1 MKLAISL
8 MLVVLFPFGVSADTL
23 NGKVVKITDGDTL
36 VVLDA
41 GNTQHKIRL
50 SGIDAP
56 ESNQPFGQR
65 SKEALSALVAGQRV
79 EVDWHKRDRY
89 GRVVGKIIAGV
100 RDVNLA
106 QVRAGMA
113 WWYRKYANEQSP
125 VDQRLYKDAEA
136 KAKQASVGL
145 WSGKNPIPPWEWRKS
160 GTGTQP

>member
-1 MKLAISL
+1 MKPAISL
-8 MLVVLFPFGVSADTL
+8 MLLLVFPIVVSADTL

-79 EVDWHKRDRY
+79 EVDWHKHDRY
-89 GRVVGKIIAGV
+89 GRIVGKVIAQGK
-100 RDVNLA
+100 DVNLS
-106 QVRAGMA
+106 QVRTGMA
-113 WWYRKYANEQSP
+113 WWYRKYADEQTR
-125 VDQRLYKDAEA
+125 VDQGIYAAAEA
-136 KAKQASVGL
+136 KARMSEVGL
-145 WSGKNPIPPWEWRKS
+145 WEDKNPIAPWDWRKR
-160 GTGTQP
+160 

>member
-56 ESNQPFGQR
+56 ESNQPFGKR
-65 SKEALSALVAGQRV
+65 SKEALSALVGGQRV
-79 EVDWHKRDRY
+79 EVDWLSMIARPHRGQGDRP
-89 GRVVGKIIAGV
+89 GQGCEPGSVPGGDGLVVS
-100 RDVNLA
+100 
-106 QVRAGMA
+106 QVCR
-113 WWYRKYANEQSP
+113 
-125 VDQRLYKDAEA
+125 
-136 KAKQASVGL
+136 
-145 WSGKNPIPPWEWRKS
+145 
-160 GTGTQP
+160 

>member
-1 MKLAISL
+1 MKRFTSLVLALLCPLIL
-8 MLVVLFPFGVSADTL
+8 QAETL
-23 NGKVVKITDGDTL
+23 TGRVVKVIDGDTVTL
-36 VVLDA
+36 LDA
-41 GNTQHKIRL
+41 SKIQHKIRL
-50 SGIDAP
+50 AGIDAP
-56 ESNQPFGQR
+56 ESKQPYGQK
-65 SKEALSALVAGQRV
+65 SKEALSALVAGQQV

-89 GRVVGKIIAGV
+89 GRVVSKIIAGV

>member
-1 MKLAISL
+1 MKRFTSLVLALLCPLIL
-8 MLVVLFPFGVSADTL
+8 QAETL
-23 NGKVVKITDGDTL
+23 TGRVVKVIDGDTVTL
-36 VVLDA
+36 LDA
-41 GNTQHKIRL
+41 SKIQHKIRL
-50 SGIDAP
+50 AGIDAP
-56 ESNQPFGQR
+56 ESKQPYGQK
-65 SKEALSALVAGQRV
+65 SKEALSALVAGQQD

>member
-1 MKLAISL
+1 MKPAISL
-8 MLVVLFPFGVSADTL
+8 LLLVLFPFGVPADTL

-36 VVLDA
+36 VILDTDM
-41 GNTQHKIRL
+41 TQHKIRL

-65 SKEALSALVAGQRV
+65 SKEALSALVAGQQV

-89 GRVVGKIIAGV
+89 QRIVGKVIAQG

-113 WWYRKYANEQSP
+113 WWYRKYANEQSQ
-125 VDQRLYKDAEA
+125 VDQRLYEAAEA
-136 KAKQASVGL
+136 KAMKDRVGL
-145 WSGKNPIPPWEWRKS
+145 WSDKDPIPPWEWRKH
-160 GTGTQP
+160 

>member
-1 MKLAISL
+1 MKRFTSLVLALLCPLIL
-8 MLVVLFPFGVSADTL
+8 QAETL
-23 NGKVVKITDGDTL
+23 TGRVVKVIDGDTVTL
-36 VVLDA
+36 LDA
-41 GNTQHKIRL
+41 SKIQHKIRL
-50 SGIDAP
+50 AGIDAP
-56 ESNQPFGQR
+56 ESKQPYGQK
-65 SKEALSALVAGQRV
+65 SKEALSALVAGQQV